1 MFIDSVVWIALAAK
15 KDQWHKE
22 ALKLKN
28 QILELNKIYITDL
41 IINETY
47 NFLLKRVS
55 FSAASDTLVMF
66 LESPQITILFNNFL
80 SLSNTK
86 KILMLHTHLSLT
98 DANIV
103 WFSENLNIKE
113 VMSFDKGF
121 DSVQTISRVFKL
133 KISE

>member
-15 KDQWHKE
+15 KDQWHDE
-22 ALKLKN
+22 ALKFKN

-47 NFLLKRVS
+47 NFLLRKVS

-86 KILMLHTHLSLT
+86 KILIRHTHLSLT

-121 DSVQTISRVFKL
+121 DSVQTISRVF
-133 KISE
+133 

>member
-1 MFIDSVVWIALAAK
+1 MFIDSVVWIALASK

-28 QILELNKIYITDL
+28 QILNLNKIYVTDL

-47 NFLLKRVS
+47 NFLLRKIS
-55 FSAASDTLVMF
+55 YSAASDTLVMF
-66 LESPQITILFNNFL
+66 LESPKITILFNNFL
-80 SLSNTK
+80 TLSNTK
-86 KILMLHTHLSLT
+86 NILMKHTNLSLT

-121 DSVQTISRVFKL
+121 DSVQTISRIL
-133 KISE
+133 

>member
-1 MFIDSVVWIALAAK
+1 MFIDSVVWIALASK

-28 QILELNKIYITDL
+28 QILKLGKIYVTDL

-47 NFLLKRVS
+47 NFLLRKVS

-66 LESPQITILFNNFL
+66 LESPKITIMFNNFL
-80 SLSNTK
+80 TLSNTRN
-86 KILMLHTHLSLT
+86 ILMKHTHLSLT

-103 WFSENLNIKE
+103 WFSENFNKKE

-121 DSVQTISRVFKL
+121 DSVQTISR
-133 KISE
+133 IP

>member
-1 MFIDSVVWIALAAK
+1 MFIDSVVWIALASK
-15 KDQWHKE
+15 KDQWHKD

-28 QILELNKIYITDL
+28 QILKLDKIYVTDL

-47 NFLLKRVS
+47 NFLLREVS
-55 FSAASDTLVMF
+55 FSAASNTLVMF
-66 LESPQITILFNNFL
+66 LESPKITIMFNNFL

-86 KILMLHTHLSLT
+86 NILMKHSHLSLT

-121 DSVQTISRVFKL
+121 DSVQTISRIL
-133 KISE
+133 

>member
-1 MFIDSVVWIALAAK
+1 MFIDSVVWIALASK
-15 KDQWHKE
+15 KDQWHKD

-28 QILELNKIYITDL
+28 QILKLNKIYVTDL

-47 NFLLKRVS
+47 NFLLRKVS

-66 LESPQITILFNNFL
+66 LESPKITIMFNNFL
-80 SLSNTK
+80 TLSNTK
-86 KILMLHTHLSLT
+86 NILMKHTHLSLT

-103 WFSENLNIKE
+103 WFSENLNKKE

-121 DSVQTISRVFKL
+121 DSVQTISR
-133 KISE
+133 IP

>member
-1 MFIDSVVWIALAAK
+1 MFIDSVVWIALASK
-15 KDQWHKE
+15 KDQWHKD

-28 QILELNKIYITDL
+28 QVLKLDKIYVTDL

-47 NFLLKRVS
+47 NFLLRKVS

-66 LESPQITILFNNFL
+66 LESPKITILFNNFL
-80 SLSNTK
+80 TLSNTK
-86 KILMLHTHLSLT
+86 NILMKHTHLSLT

-103 WFSENLNIKE
+103 WFSENLNKKE

-121 DSVQTISRVFKL
+121 DSVQTISR
-133 KISE
+133 IP